1 MGILKKKE
9 MAHTPAVAAL
19 IVLCTPFCGASP
31 HSSSPTTGCDCSS
44 DRCTS
49 PNPFGGANCW
59 AGGRAKAYSCSAGSY
74 YLTGSSTEHLG
85 ATYKQYTCC
94 TGSHIHPSCYD
105 TTMRR
110 STQDHTT
117 KESCE
122 SEGYHW
128 DEEDQ
133 KCHAL
138 DDTGNLI
145 VGIVFFV
152 ILIAC
157 IAGIIGCI
165 CKCFNCGCFSG
176 GQSTGVLPA
185 QQAVHIQQPIQMGQQ
200 PVQMAQP
207 YQTAQQPV
215 QMAQQPTQM
224 AQPYQTAQ
232 QPMQMGQQ
240 PIQMAQQPTQMA
252 QPYQKAQQPTQMAQQ
267 PVQMAQ
273 P

>member
-1 MGILKKKE
+1 
-9 MAHTPAVAAL
+9 
-19 IVLCTPFCGASP
+19 
-31 HSSSPTTGCDCSS
+31 
-44 DRCTS
+44 
-49 PNPFGGANCW
+49 
-59 AGGRAKAYSCSAGSY
+59 
-74 YLTGSSTEHLG
+74 
-85 ATYKQYTCC
+85 
-94 TGSHIHPSCYD
+94 
-105 TTMRR
+105 MRR
-110 STQDHTT
+110 SAEDHTT

-133 KCHAL
+133 KCNAL

-207 YQTAQQPV
+207 YQTAQQPM
-215 QMAQQPTQM
+215 QMAQQPVQM
-224 AQPYQTAQ
+224 AQPYQTA
-232 QPMQMGQQ
+232 QQ

-252 QPYQKAQQPTQMAQQ
+252 QPYQVAQQ

-273 P
+273 PYQVAQQPMQMAQPYQTAQQPMPFDQPPAYNEPTSKTC